1 MTLFS
6 APDDPWSHRTRIVLA
21 EKGISIDIVS
31 VEPGR
36 FPEDL
41 LDLNPY
47 HSVPTLVDRDLVLY
61 DSRVIIEYLDER
73 FPHPPLMPVD
83 PVTRAQFRLALYRIE
98 RDWYGLAQQ
107 IDQEPDKKQTVK
119 TASKILRD
127 TILQSTDLFKVKPF
141 FLSDEF
147 SLVDA
152 TIAPILW
159 RLPHYEI
166 DLPPQAQP
174 IEKYAQTGVRAPGV
188 PRGAVRARAGDA
200 ALLSSRC
207 PKPLPKRPYLLRAMH
222 QWITECGHTPHV
234 IVDAGRERRR
244 GAARLRQGR
253 QDRAQPERGRDAAA
267 AARQR
272 RDRVRCALRR
282 RRRTTCEFPVSAVLG
297 IYARETGE
305 GMVFSEQDLG
315 PPPAHAA
322 AAEEG
327 GPRRPQLKVVK

>member
-6 APDDPWSHRTRIVLA
+6 APNDPWSHRTRIVLA

-31 VEPGR
+31 VEAGR

-107 IDQEPDKKQTVK
+107 IDSEPDKKQTVK
-119 TASKILRD
+119 IKKILRD
-127 TILQSTDLFKVKPF
+127 TILQSTDLFKVKPY

-152 TIAPILW
+152 TIAPVLW
-159 RLPHYEI
+159 RLPYYEI
-166 DLPPQAQP
+166 ELGPQAAP
-174 IEKYAQTGVRAPGV
+174 IEKYAGLVF
-188 PRGAVRARAGDA
+188 ARPAFREG
-200 ALLSSRC
+200 LS
-207 PKPLPKRPYLLRAMH
+207 
-222 QWITECGHTPHV
+222 E
-234 IVDAGRERRR
+234 REQEM
-244 GAARLRQGR
+244 RL
-253 QDRAQPERGRDAAA
+253 
-267 AARQR
+267 
-272 RDRVRCALRR
+272 
-282 RRRTTCEFPVSAVLG
+282 
-297 IYARETGE
+297 
-305 GMVFSEQDLG
+305 
-315 PPPAHAA
+315 
-322 AAEEG
+322 
-327 GPRRPQLKVVK
+327 